1 MRVTKEELNNY
12 GLLDALPEQ
21 LKNLGGK
28 DYFVFY
34 YSVLE
39 EQSKLYVHSFETVRD
54 VNISLYRNLS
64 QISAKAKK
72 SLNIGYFSSSFETR
86 DGIFYQFLRTYN
98 DVRKVKEFY
107 SYAVEQDKIVDLNV
121 STSSVSQINTSQ
133 DFSRAISYFCN
144 GRLQPI
150 MQVYDMVNEAMKNK
164 LSKTL
169 YGTCLK
175 KVVNLVVYDG
185 GVLPELGGTLR
196 FMVIGEKAKLTE
208 EQQKRLNEAKFLVR
222 SMIPIDKVY
231 ALTGWALSTN
241 DGKWRT
247 NIADNEA
254 SINQSNLYPFQGKDL
269 YVPTGQKIE
278 DVLPVL
284 ANPER
289 AVSQLYKGRL
299 IEVFNHPTLYNYY
312 PRLALMPIVYFF
324 GENSQQQDFYFSPDE
339 RGGFILINGSIQSGD
354 SLSILLHEIQHYI
367 QNQEGFAT
375 GGNMFLAKFVASV
388 GSNSVRKI
396 FACINRMERYF
407 REYLYDDDSR
417 VQLMEVIKA
426 DMPKNP
432 SARSIKSKILEM
444 CSKLDEYQFRYKTL
458 NFYLVIYIAEN
469 QDFSGSDVLSF
480 VESKIPHERVVSELF
495 QNVSEGYDES
505 KNYREKLLL
514 EGYRDGDIG
523 KILFKGYENLYGEME
538 SRSVQASRFVESEFK
553 NYFYLTKWESTPI
566 QQLTVIDGVEE
577 IIDCTN
583 IKAALETKDGEYV
596 LHFKKDM
603 SSLPFIH
610 ELGHIVHDCLNQLQY
625 KAQIEKEYEND
636 LYYNDIDEWFVDKF
650 IAYIKGKIQD
660 DGLQK
665 DLRLELG
672 NPNEKISKM
681 LDEFFAEQNKIK
693 KESIAEAKP
702 KQEEQPIGEAE
713 AKNVDNN
720 PKEII
725 KKLKERKSDKAI
737 HAEIFQ
743 KNGYNVFIYDNNKVL
758 IDKTFKTHE
767 EAKKYL
773 NDWASQNGKENQ
785 LKYEYGTITDIA
797 KLPYR
802 QEITGNIPKDFIE
815 PEDTSRLRFLQ
826 TILSLDVETKS
837 NLEFKIFD
845 FLKTYTIEQ
854 DKIDSLLTI
863 IMPILENSI
872 SVKNFWNKPSEVR
885 KLEGMLE
892 DEMTFSKIK
901 GISDESGFLAR
912 GIIQIAQ
919 YKDLDENFDVVME
932 ETSIPEPIPA
942 IVKLSTVQEIRKAVD
957 EGKEVYAGSEFYKVV
972 KGKNGQYL
980 IKASNGY
987 TVGLSGQEGTQYE
1000 NKLNGS
1006 DFFYKNQVVDENVE
1020 AYVENA
1026 L

>member
-12 GLLDALPEQ
+12 GLLDTLPEP

-39 EQSKLYVHSFETVRD
+39 EQSKLYVHSFETVRE

-64 QISAKAKK
+64 QISSQAKK
-72 SLNIGYFSSSFETR
+72 SLNIGCFSNTFETR

-98 DVRKVKEFY
+98 DAKKVKDFY
-107 SYAVEQDKIVDLNV
+107 SYAVEQDRIVDLNV

-196 FMVIGEKAKLTE
+196 FMVIGEKANLTE
-208 EQQKRLNEAKFLVR
+208 EQKKRLDEAKFLVR

-254 SINQSNLYPFQGKDL
+254 SINKSNLYPFQGKDL

-284 ANPER
+284 DNPER
-289 AVSQLYKGRL
+289 AVSGLYKGRL

-312 PRLALMPIVYFF
+312 PRLALMPIIYFF
-324 GENSQQQDFYFSPDE
+324 GENSQKQDFYFSPDE

-375 GGNMFLAKFVASV
+375 GGNMFLARFVASV

-417 VQLMEVIKA
+417 IQLMEVIKA

-432 SARSIKSKILEM
+432 SARSVKNNILEIL
-444 CSKLDEYQFRYKTL
+444 SNQDEYQFRYKTL

-480 VESKIPHERVVSELF
+480 IESKIPHERVVSELF

-505 KNYREKLLL
+505 KKYREKLLS
-514 EGYRDGDIG
+514 EGYREGDIG

-583 IKAALETKDGEYV
+583 IKAALETKDDEYV

-625 KAQIEKEYEND
+625 KAQIEKEYEGD

-650 IAYIKGKIQD
+650 VAYIKAKIQD

-665 DLRLELG
+665 DLRMELG
-672 NPNEKISKM
+672 KPNEKINKM
-681 LDEFFAEQNKIK
+681 LDEFF
-693 KESIAEAKP
+693 S
-702 KQEEQPIGEAE
+702 
-713 AKNVDNN
+713 
-720 PKEII
+720 
-725 KKLKERKSDKAI
+725 
-737 HAEIFQ
+737 
-743 KNGYNVFIYDNNKVL
+743 
-758 IDKTFKTHE
+758 
-767 EAKKYL
+767 
-773 NDWASQNGKENQ
+773 
-785 LKYEYGTITDIA
+785 
-797 KLPYR
+797 
-802 QEITGNIPKDFIE
+802 E
-815 PEDTSRLRFLQ
+815 PDSSSRLKFLQ
-826 TILSLDVETKS
+826 TILSLD
-837 NLEFKIFD
+837 D
-845 FLKTYTIEQ
+845 
-854 DKIDSLLTI
+854 
-863 IMPILENSI
+863 
-872 SVKNFWNKPSEVR
+872 
-885 KLEGMLE
+885 
-892 DEMTFSKIK
+892 
-901 GISDESGFLAR
+901 A
-912 GIIQIAQ
+912 
-919 YKDLDENFDVVME
+919 DENVEAFVEMSLERVMP
-932 ETSIPEPIPA
+932 S
-942 IVKLSTVQEIRKAVD
+942 IVKLTTVQEIRQAVD
-957 EGKEVYAGSEFYKVV
+957 EGKEVFASSEFYKVI

-987 TVGLSGQEGTQYE
+987 TVGLSGAEGTQYE

-1006 DFFYKNQVVDENVE
+1006 DFFYKN
-1020 AYVENA
+1020 
-1026 L
+1026 

>member
-375 GGNMFLAKFVASV
+375 GGNMFLARFVASV

-681 LDEFFAEQNKIK
+681 LDEFFAE
-693 KESIAEAKP
+693 
-702 KQEEQPIGEAE
+702 
-713 AKNVDNN
+713 
-720 PKEII
+720 
-725 KKLKERKSDKAI
+725 
-737 HAEIFQ
+737 
-743 KNGYNVFIYDNNKVL
+743 
-758 IDKTFKTHE
+758 
-767 EAKKYL
+767 
-773 NDWASQNGKENQ
+773 
-785 LKYEYGTITDIA
+785 
-797 KLPYR
+797 
-802 QEITGNIPKDFIE
+802 

>member
-681 LDEFFAEQNKIK
+681 LDEFFAE
-693 KESIAEAKP
+693 
-702 KQEEQPIGEAE
+702 
-713 AKNVDNN
+713 
-720 PKEII
+720 
-725 KKLKERKSDKAI
+725 
-737 HAEIFQ
+737 
-743 KNGYNVFIYDNNKVL
+743 
-758 IDKTFKTHE
+758 
-767 EAKKYL
+767 
-773 NDWASQNGKENQ
+773 
-785 LKYEYGTITDIA
+785 
-797 KLPYR
+797 
-802 QEITGNIPKDFIE
+802 

-863 IMPILENSI
+863 LMPILENSI

-919 YKDLDENFDVVME
+919 YKDLDENFEVVME
-932 ETSIPEPIPA
+932 EPSIPEPIPA

-1006 DFFYKNQVVDENVE
+1006 DFFYKN
-1020 AYVENA
+1020 
-1026 L
+1026 

>member
-681 LDEFFAEQNKIK
+681 LDEFFAE
-693 KESIAEAKP
+693 
-702 KQEEQPIGEAE
+702 
-713 AKNVDNN
+713 
-720 PKEII
+720 
-725 KKLKERKSDKAI
+725 
-737 HAEIFQ
+737 
-743 KNGYNVFIYDNNKVL
+743 
-758 IDKTFKTHE
+758 
-767 EAKKYL
+767 
-773 NDWASQNGKENQ
+773 
-785 LKYEYGTITDIA
+785 
-797 KLPYR
+797 
-802 QEITGNIPKDFIE
+802 